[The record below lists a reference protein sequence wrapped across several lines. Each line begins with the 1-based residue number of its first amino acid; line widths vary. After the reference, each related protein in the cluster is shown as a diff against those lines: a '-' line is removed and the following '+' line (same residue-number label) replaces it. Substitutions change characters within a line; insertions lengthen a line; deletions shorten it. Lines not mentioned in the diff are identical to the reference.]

1 MSNEKNKT
9 KMYIMTKSDS
19 IELLKKLPILSSYS
33 VPNGR
38 VSIYKHT
45 SLGKE
50 QPEEKGHTIGM
61 LLEARQPYSQQLD
74 TVDRHDSLFPN
85 H

>member
-1 MSNEKNKT
+1 MSNEKK
-9 KMYIMTKSDS
+9 KYIMTKSDS
-19 IELLKKLPILSSYS
+19 IELLKQLPILSSSYS